1 MLPLLFCRVF
11 DPTSLKNRCCP
22 QENSHEKTLIIIHAG
37 LTCWHSGILRGSRPI
52 CVSWLDTQCMRVTLI
67 SQELNSQAQNGESLD
82 IALING
88 IIKEWQYTMALIS
101 YRSCRHPGGPLKA
114 SQAYRGE
121 LSVPCMHY
129 AVIPNSVS
137 LMFFS
142 LLSYN
147 SWHTALSIVSLPR
160 VPSYIHPTV
169 LSFRIKK
176 MA

>member
-1 MLPLLFCRVF
+1 
-11 DPTSLKNRCCP
+11 
-22 QENSHEKTLIIIHAG
+22 
-37 LTCWHSGILRGSRPI
+37 
-52 CVSWLDTQCMRVTLI
+52 MRVTLI
-67 SQELNSQAQNGESLD
+67 SQELNSQAQKGQSLD
-82 IALING
+82 TALINS
-88 IIKEWQYTMALIS
+88 IIEWHYTLALIS
-101 YRSCRHPGGPLKA
+101 YRSCRHPDSPLKA
-114 SQAYRGE
+114 YQAYRGE
-121 LSVPCMHY
+121 LSVPCMHD
-129 AVIPNSVS
+129 AIIPNSVS